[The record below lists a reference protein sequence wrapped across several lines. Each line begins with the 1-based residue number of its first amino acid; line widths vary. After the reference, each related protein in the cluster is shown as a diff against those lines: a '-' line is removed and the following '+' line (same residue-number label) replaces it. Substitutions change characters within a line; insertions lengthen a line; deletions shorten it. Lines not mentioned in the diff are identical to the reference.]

1 MIASPASHQALL
13 LESRKRNL
21 LPTQA
26 LLLES
31 RDLFGIR
38 GWILNLSR
46 GVFPSRFFVFP
57 LFIIT
62 TLLFYNPFKQSIA
75 LLTVKEHLALVM
87 APCHYKLS
95 LSATSF
101 TDNQT
106 QHHLAI
112 LSAIHYLIHYSSVN
126 ELFIII
132 SISYALIP
140 LSTPSTC

>member
-1 MIASPASHQALL
+1 MIASRASHQALL
-13 LESRKRNL
+13 LESRKRNI
-21 LPTQA
+21 LPTQV

-31 RDLFGIR
+31 RDLFGIK
-38 GWILNLSR
+38 GWILHCPV
-46 GVFPSRFFVFP
+46 VFFHLDFSSYPHV
-57 LFIIT
+57 IIT
-62 TLLFYNPFKQSIA
+62 TMSFYNPFKQGRA
-75 LLTVKEHLALVM
+75 LFTVKEHLALVM

-112 LSAIHYLIHYSSVN
+112 LSAIYYLIHYSSVN